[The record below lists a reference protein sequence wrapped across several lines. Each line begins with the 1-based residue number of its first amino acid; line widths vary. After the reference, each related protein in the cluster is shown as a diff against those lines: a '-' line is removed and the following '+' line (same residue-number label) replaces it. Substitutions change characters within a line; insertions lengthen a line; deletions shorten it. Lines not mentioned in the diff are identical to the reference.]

1 MAKEATLYELIFGE
15 RPVILTSRMMWSKLG
30 KGELDEETVEKMLAK
45 GYEAM
50 MLDNE
55 ESDEDDED
63 KKVLLWKDQDERT
76 FYTNEF

>member
-15 RPVILTSRMMWSKLG
+15 APVILTNRLMWSKLG

-50 MLDNE
+50 MLEDE